1 MENILIQKS
10 DEKILRVTYFDRL
23 SSIIY
28 VVDMEGRRW
37 PYPMERDVLDS
48 LLGTG
53 EISMLKEDPYYRY
66 VVEEELSDAEK
77 KRRDYAWE
85 IVSYV
90 WTQVEQEQ
98 QLYITKYRQKTIQNA
113 MAVYKVSYNTVK
125 NYLVEYWQG
134 GKVRN
139 SLLPNYNRC
148 GAKGKELKAG
158 NVKRG
163 RPRKNEGK
171 VGVNVDDHIKK
182 VFQIGLNRFY
192 YNEKQNTLKTAYEL
206 TIKNFFTE
214 EKIDQNGIIVPVLKD
229 PSNIPTYRQFL
240 YWFKKMNNL
249 KREVSK
255 RKGSRVYHQKFRA
268 IIGDST
274 QEAAYGPGTVWQ
286 IDSTPLDIYCVSSS
300 NRNIIVGKPL
310 LHLAVDVFSRVI
322 VGFSLSFESLN
333 AYSGAMVALLNSMTP
348 KKEFCKTY
356 GIEIEE
362 DDWDVACIPQKI
374 FTDRGEL
381 NGKQI
386 EGAIEGL
393 GIDIQN
399 SSSYRPEMKGIIE
412 QALHRIQLKM
422 KPHVQGA
429 LVHGNRI
436 RERGE
441 RDFRLQAN
449 LTIDEVTAILIQC
462 ILFHNNHHVLND
474 YELSEDMLA
483 EGIEKIPKQIWNF
496 GIKHQKG
503 RLRTLPEEV
512 IKMNLLP
519 QDTATIT
526 AKGLRYKKLYYA
538 SEYSLKNNWFE
549 SARLNGSSKITI
561 RYDPRNLSEVYIPYE
576 NGNGV
581 HVLTLL
587 EHLTKYS
594 EKGIDEIDQIIDYES
609 KIDTQSKNRELQ
621 EKMKLFD
628 AIERIVAKGEQKT
641 EAERDNTE
649 SNTSKLQGIREN
661 QKRERELERALLY
674 KSKDKEELI
683 ECDESIA
690 EIEEDDELALFR
702 QLRE

>member
-53 EISMLKEDPYYRY
+53 EISMLKEEPYYRY

-98 QLYITKYRQKTIQNA
+98 QLYITKYRQKAIQNA

-214 EKIDQNGIIVPVLKD
+214 EKIDQNGIRVPVLKD

-240 YWFKKMNNL
+240 YWFKRMNNI
-249 KREVSK
+249 KHEVSK
-255 RKGSRVYHQKFRA
+255 RKGSRVYYQKYRA

-348 KKEFCKTY
+348 KKEFCKKY

-374 FTDRGEL
+374 ITDRGEL